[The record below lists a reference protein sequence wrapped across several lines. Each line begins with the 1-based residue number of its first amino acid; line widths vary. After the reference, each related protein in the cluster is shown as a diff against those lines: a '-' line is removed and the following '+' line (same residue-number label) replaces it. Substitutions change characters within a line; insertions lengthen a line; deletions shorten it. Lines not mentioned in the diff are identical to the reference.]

1 MVAVKNTV
9 LAFLPYRIKG
19 EESLSA
25 SVRACVRART
35 CVYVTAAV
43 RDGREKA
50 ETDKA
55 GVQQRDRCV
64 GMV

>member
-1 MVAVKNTV
+1 MAVKNTV
-9 LAFLPYRIKG
+9 LASLPYRIKG
-19 EESLSA
+19 EESLSV
-25 SVRACVRART
+25 SVCVRVCART